1 VKVSVPDYRAL
12 ASLRY
17 LLRGF
22 LSQADAAAH
31 RAGLEP
37 QQYQLLLAIRGL
49 PEGLDATVQA
59 LAERM
64 ALKHNSTV
72 ELIDRME
79 AHGYVHR
86 RQSDADRR
94 RVLVSIRPLGE
105 RLLEKVAAERL
116 GELRSDGAALLHAMN
131 SLLNPN
137 GRSRRQRPRKR
148 HQSSSLNGRKRR
160 E

>member
-1 VKVSVPDYRAL
+1 MRVNLSDYRAL
-12 ASLRY
+12 AGLRY

-72 ELIDRME
+72 ELINRME

-86 RQSDADRR
+86 RQSKDDRR
-94 RVLVSIRPLGE
+94 RVLVSIRPMGE
-105 RLLEKVAAERL
+105 RLLEKVAAGRL
-116 GELRSDGAALLHAMN
+116 SELRSDGDALLHAMN
-131 SLLNPN
+131 SLLNPHR
-137 GRSRRQRPRKR
+137 RSKMKRPRLR
-148 HQSSSLNGRKRR
+148 HQGPSLNGRIKT
-160 E
+160 